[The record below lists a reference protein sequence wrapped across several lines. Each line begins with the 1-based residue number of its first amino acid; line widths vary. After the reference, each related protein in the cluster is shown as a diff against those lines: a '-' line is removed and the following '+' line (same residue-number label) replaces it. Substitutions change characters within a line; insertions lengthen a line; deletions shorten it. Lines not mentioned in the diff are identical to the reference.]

1 MASPWRWEPALRR
14 YRNTRTGR
22 FLSNDG
28 MRGLRDAFIS
38 SLYDDANQVAG
49 RLARREITLNGWLAE
64 ARKISAAANIDL
76 YILARGGR
84 KRMTPQDWG
93 WLGSQ
98 IKRQYREYL
107 QPFAQAIAD
116 ETLTEAQ
123 AARRL
128 RMYVDAGRQAS
139 MQGAR
144 QAAKGAGLTQERNVL
159 SAAEHCRGCVAE
171 TRRDW
176 VAIGRLV
183 PLTQRDCLTNDR
195 CDIEYR

>member
-28 MRGLRDAFIS
+28 MKELRGAFIA
-38 SLYDDANQVAG
+38 SLYDDTNKVTG

-64 ARKISAAANIDL
+64 ARRIVNATHIDQ

-93 WLGSQ
+93 WLGAK
-98 IKRQYREYL
+98 IKEQYREYL

-116 ETLTEAQ
+116 GAVTEAQ

-128 RMYVDAGRQAS
+128 RMYVDAGRQS
-139 MQGAR
+139 YMQGAR

-159 SAAEHCRGCVAE
+159 SNVEHCDGCVAE
-171 TRRDW
+171 TRREW
-176 VAIGRLV
+176 VAIGRLI